1 MTDRQGG
8 LQLAGNEK
16 VRKGKME
23 RNKSSTITT
32 HIYIYIY
39 IYISRTGNGER
50 MDREKGGNK
59 RRYEYIKHC

>member
-32 HIYIYIY
+32 HIYIYHEQETVKGWIVK
-39 IYISRTGNGER
+39 
-50 MDREKGGNK
+50 KGGTEK
-59 RRYEYIKHC
+59 VRIHQALLRE